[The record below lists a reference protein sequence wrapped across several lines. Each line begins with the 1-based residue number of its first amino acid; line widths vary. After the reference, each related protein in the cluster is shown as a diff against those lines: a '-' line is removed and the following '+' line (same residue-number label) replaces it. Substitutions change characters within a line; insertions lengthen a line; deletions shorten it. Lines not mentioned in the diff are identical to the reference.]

1 MMCIKVCDV
10 KIAGNKDIYDLDLIE
25 QLAADRIK
33 NKFTFEPTH
42 DMHNADYDPE
52 TSVATGHMRVNGVS

>member
-1 MMCIKVCDV
+1 MCIKMCDV
-10 KIAGNKDIYDLDLIE
+10 KVSGNKDIYNLDLIE
-25 QLAADRIK
+25 RLTADKDIY
-33 NKFTFEPTH
+33 KFTFEPTH